1 MNFTDELSGLER
13 QQARYAFYYR
23 RRDQAPVLIAN
34 AGRFR
39 SASMIKVPIL
49 LAWLELERAGLVSG
63 AEDCDLD
70 AEPQVQGAGF
80 SWLMRARR
88 QPYDDLLL
96 MMIAL
101 SDNLATNLVI
111 RRAGLERLQET
122 IHAACG
128 LSGVALQRKLMDY
141 EARARG
147 LENSLTV
154 QDAIHMYAALR
165 GLPEADR
172 RRAEA
177 MLEVNQDAAL
187 LCRDH
192 PRDTVVFRHKT
203 GSMEGIL
210 HDWGYT
216 DEVDLFLF
224 TEGIRDEPAAFE
236 VFGRLGRLLLE
247 PPAPGL

>member
-111 RRAGLERLQET
+111 RRAGLERLQESQERRVDVS
-122 IHAACG
+122 IRG
-128 LSGVALQRKLMDY
+128 PWMRRRQGSPRSLM
-141 EARARG
+141 ARSCRPQ
-147 LENSLTV
+147 SH
-154 QDAIHMYAALR
+154 DR
-165 GLPEADR
+165 SGLPCGRGQGYSGPR
-172 RRAEA
+172 RNSR
-177 MLEVNQDAAL
+177 
-187 LCRDH
+187 
-192 PRDTVVFRHKT
+192 RHS
-203 GSMEGIL
+203 G
-210 HDWGYT
+210 
-216 DEVDLFLF
+216 
-224 TEGIRDEPAAFE
+224 
-236 VFGRLGRLLLE
+236 
-247 PPAPGL
+247 